1 MQFLKLI
8 VPKKPSFILR
18 IAVLAFSV
26 FVLVS
31 FIQLRLQLNEGQQR
45 LDELNDQVEAY
56 AEIKTELEEQKSSYE
71 EFLEQQARKN
81 GMAKPGETIF
91 VEIPS
96 VE

>member
-45 LDELNDQVEAY
+45 LDELNEQVEAY